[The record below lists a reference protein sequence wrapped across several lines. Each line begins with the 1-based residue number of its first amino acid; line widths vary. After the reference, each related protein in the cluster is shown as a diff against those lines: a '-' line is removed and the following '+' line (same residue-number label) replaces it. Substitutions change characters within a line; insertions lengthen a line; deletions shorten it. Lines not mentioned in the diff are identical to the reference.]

1 MVRCNYKRKV
11 NVKLHN
17 DSYLNL
23 NLKYEIE
30 NKTLK
35 INSSKLHI
43 ELFKLKFSSGKF
55 RVKYS
60 YSEL

>member
-43 ELFKLKFSSGKF
+43 ELFKLKLSLVESS
-55 RVKYS
+55 V
-60 YSEL
+60 